1 MANLKQLVSA
11 KTESDSKWKEQ
22 QVMARENAVA
32 MQDAG
37 ITQIT
42 TDPDTY
48 ARYLEMQGDNPS
60 YSAGNIALA
69 MMGLPQATIIGTQDR
84 WKSLNRSIVPEEKDK
99 GVKIFAKSSMGR
111 GYTLADA
118 YDVTQTQGRDLKRP
132 MLQNDTKD
140 METAISTV
148 MNYALVPVV
157 IDEEL
162 PVAAYYDQ
170 ANMEIA
176 INPAYPD
183 NEALAAIAAEVAH
196 SRFHHKG
203 DNPGYDRAECDLD
216 AQSVSYILCRR
227 FGVERPQPDASRV
240 PELYEN
246 WDVEDRKKALDSI
259 QDMSKQMGRSID
271 RNIDKDKPRGRAPAY
286 RPTR

>member
-11 KTESDSKWKEQ
+11 KAENDSKWRDQ
-22 QVMARENAVA
+22 QIAERENAVA

-42 TDPDTY
+42 TDPEIY

-69 MMGLPQATIIGTQDR
+69 MIGLPQASIIGTQDR
-84 WKSLNRSIVPEEKDK
+84 WKSLNRSVVPEERGK
-99 GVKIFAKSSMGR
+99 GVKIFAKSGMGR

-132 MLQNDTKD
+132 TLQNGTKD

-148 MNYALVPVV
+148 LNYAVVPVV
-157 IDEEL
+157 IDESL
-162 PVAAYYDQ
+162 PTAAYYDQ

-176 INPAYPD
+176 INPDYPD
-183 NEALAAIAAEVAH
+183 NEALAAITAEVAH
-196 SRFHHKG
+196 SRFHAKG
-203 DNPGYDRAECDLD
+203 ANPGYDRAECDLD

-227 FGVERPQPDASRV
+227 FGVDRPQPDASRI
-240 PELYEN
+240 PELYGN
-246 WDVEDRKKALDSI
+246 WDVEDRKQALDSI

-271 RNIDKDKPRGRAPAY
+271 RNIDKDRQRSRAPVH
-286 RPTR
+286 RPAR

>member
-11 KTESDSKWKEQ
+11 KAENDSRWREQ
-22 QVMARENAVA
+22 QVAERENAVA
-32 MQDAG
+32 LQNAG

-42 TDPDTY
+42 TDPEVY

-60 YSAGNIALA
+60 YSAGNIALV
-69 MMGLPQATIIGTQDR
+69 MVGLPQASIFGTQDR
-84 WKSLNRSIVPEEKDK
+84 WKSLNRSIVPEEKGK

-118 YDVTQTQGRDLKRP
+118 YDVTQTQGRDLKRLT
-132 MLQNDTKD
+132 LQNDTKD

-148 MNYALVPVV
+148 LNYAVVPVV

-170 ANMEIA
+170 TNMEIA
-176 INPAYPD
+176 INPDCPD

-196 SRFHHKG
+196 SRFHNKG
-203 DNPGYDRAECDLD
+203 ANPGYDRAECDLD
-216 AQSVSYILCRR
+216 TQSVSYILCRR

-240 PELYEN
+240 PELYGN
-246 WDVEDRKKALDSI
+246 WDVEDRKQALDSI

-271 RNIDKDKPRGRAPAY
+271 RNIDKDKQRGRAPAY
-286 RPTR
+286 RPAR